1 MQAENRVNLRDAS
14 ERGKPRRRFD
24 LVGVLAVAAAARL
37 LLLASGTVSFHADEA
52 VVGLMARHILQGERP
67 TFFYGQ
73 AYMGSLD
80 AWAVALGFGAL
91 GESVLTIR
99 IVQSVLYLLVV
110 ALGWQVAWR
119 ISGNR
124 IVAGVAGL
132 ALAVPTVNVALYT
145 TATLGGYNET
155 LLLGGLL
162 LWLGYGVS
170 QQGIDTGWNV
180 SNGQPHRVAPT
191 EQDDFVGAG
200 QRACPEIP
208 DDHHDVGEGLRPSPT
223 GRRGSHIILWLLLGV
238 VAGVGWWANG
248 LIVVYAMPA
257 GLLVL
262 YRVLRPQGNTP
273 SGLVRRSAPLLL
285 ALAGFVIGSAP
296 WWVFDFTHN
305 HAALQTFLSSTQTG
319 EFSGIGLPY
328 VPPGQRALGLV
339 IAGIPALVGMR
350 SPWSADFFALPVG
363 VIALVIYGVAVFR
376 LLRGHNPLRPDGRG
390 LVLGMLGLFMA
401 VFVASTF
408 GADPTGRYFV
418 PLALPIGILL
428 GTLAAGLWT
437 QLSGKWRALPVV
449 LVALVIGYQ
458 AAGQWSAASTP
469 PGLTTQFDPVSH
481 IANDHD
487 AELIAFLTEHELYNG
502 CTNYW
507 VAFRLAFLSDEML
520 QYSSALPYKAN
531 LSYNAADNRYAPY
544 IEATNN
550 AANIAYITTNLPELD
565 TRLQTAFAER
575 GLSYQQTQIGSFQV
589 YYDFS
594 PEMPL
599 PCVWGE

>member
-1 MQAENRVNLRDAS
+1 MTTHTSPARMKIS
-14 ERGKPRRRFD
+14 RRWID
-24 LVGVLAVAAAARL
+24 LALVLGVTAAARL
-37 LLLASGTVSFHADEA
+37 LLLTSNSVSFHADEA
-52 VVGLMARHILQGERP
+52 VVGLMARHILQGARP

-80 AWAVALGFGAL
+80 AWAVALGFGVV

-99 IVQSVLYLLVV
+99 LVQSVLYLLVV
-110 ALGWQVAWR
+110 TVGWLVAWR
-119 ISGNR
+119 ISANR

-132 ALAVPTVNVALYT
+132 ALAVPIANVALYT

-170 QQGIDTGWNV
+170 Q
-180 SNGQPHRVAPT
+180 PHPLRLS
-191 EQDDFVGAG
+191 EKMRGVGAHG
-200 QRACPEIP
+200 GAPLPE
-208 DDHHDVGEGLRPSPT
+208 DHGVREGLRPSPT
-223 GRRGSHIILWLLLGV
+223 RERTNYIVLWFLLGLI
-238 VAGVGWWANG
+238 AGVGWWANG
-248 LIVVYAMPA
+248 LIVVYALPV

-262 YRVLRPQGNTP
+262 YRVLRPQGDNP
-273 SGLVRRSAPLLL
+273 PGILQRAAPLLL
-285 ALAGFVIGSAP
+285 ALAGFIVGSAP
-296 WWVFDFTHN
+296 WWWFDFTHN
-305 HAALQTFLSSTQTG
+305 HAALATFLSNSQTG

-328 VPPGQRALGLV
+328 MPPGQRALGLV
-339 IAGIPALVGMR
+339 VAGIPALVGMR
-350 SPWSADFFALPVG
+350 FPWSATYFMLPVG
-363 VIALVIYGVAVFR
+363 VVVLVIYGMAVYR

-390 LVLGMLGLFMA
+390 FVLGMLGLFMV

-418 PLALPIGILL
+418 PLALPMGILL
-428 GTLAAGLWT
+428 GTLAVGLWT
-437 QLSGKWRALPVV
+437 QLSGRGRVLPVL

-481 IANDHD
+481 IPNDD
-487 AELIAFLTEHELYNG
+487 DDELIAFLTEHELYNG

-507 VAFRLAFLSDEML
+507 VAFRLAFLSDETL
-520 QYSSALPYKAN
+520 QYSAALPYKSN
-531 LSYNAADNRYAPY
+531 LSYNAADNRYPPY
-544 IEATNN
+544 AEATTN

-565 TRLQTAFAER
+565 ARLQTAFAER

-589 YYDFS
+589 YYDFT

-599 PCVWGE
+599 PCTRGE